1 MAKKITAFWAVLL
14 VLLVTSVLLHE
25 FSHLWV
31 LLALGGEGQIY
42 WLGLSGITQFGPAV
56 LVPTHWP
63 TDYLWLVGLGPVIV
77 TIITIP
83 FGILFWNKTRK
94 ELALPFFIIG
104 GLHGLSAIIEAIQL
118 L

>member
-1 MAKKITAFWAVLL
+1 MNRVAIFWIALL
-14 VLLVTSVLLHE
+14 VLLVASVPLHE

-31 LLALGGEGQIY
+31 LQALGGEGQIH

-56 LVPTHWP
+56 LRPTYWP
-63 TDYLWLVGLGPVIV
+63 IDYLWLVGLGPVIV
-77 TIITIP
+77 AVITIP
-83 FGILFWNKTRK
+83 FGILFWRKTRK

-104 GLHGLSAIIEAIQL
+104 GLHGLSGIIEAVQL